1 MKALQKTMHCNMEIQ
16 TRSEQCS
23 TGERVLQRNPLLVF
37 MILFCWSHV
46 FKVGGTK
53 TNLAYLWGRMRE
65 IGIDVEKVKMDM
77 DDVIVKSLVAAEDS
91 IPFQVG

>member
-1 MKALQKTMHCNMEIQ
+1 
-16 TRSEQCS
+16 
-23 TGERVLQRNPLLVF
+23 
-37 MILFCWSHV
+37 
-46 FKVGGTK
+46 
-53 TNLAYLWGRMRE
+53 MRE